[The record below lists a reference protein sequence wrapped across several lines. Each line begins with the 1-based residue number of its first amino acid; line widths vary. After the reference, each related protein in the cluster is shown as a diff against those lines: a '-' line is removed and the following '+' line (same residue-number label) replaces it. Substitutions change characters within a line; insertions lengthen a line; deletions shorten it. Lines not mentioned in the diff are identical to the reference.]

1 VTPDA
6 LLVTIFFLV
15 PGFFAVQVFRFLLV
29 EDELSTFELTTW
41 SVVLSVLGALAL
53 VATPWTREAVAY
65 VSTPG
70 ALASAALPGVLLQL
84 AASTL
89 IAALTALAI
98 KRWLGGRLGS
108 SSFFRR
114 SWDYLWALH
123 GRERR
128 FILVEL
134 DGEVVYGV
142 LYFADG
148 ATAGRDLVVEN
159 PYVYDV
165 DRNDFY
171 SDGSKYMFIRG
182 SRVQAVRLM
191 VAEPPTRADEPMP
204 QLGYLRAQVG
214 AAMMHGG
221 SEQDGDEP
229 ASTEGDR
236 EQEGPQGSG

>member
-1 VTPDA
+1 MTPDA

-41 SVVLSVLGALAL
+41 SVVLSVLGALVL
-53 VATPWTREAVAY
+53 MATPWTRDAVAY

-89 IAALTALAI
+89 VAALTALAI

-114 SWDYLWALH
+114 SWDYLWARH
-123 GRERR
+123 GQEQRYV
-128 FILVEL
+128 LVEL

-165 DRNDFY
+165 ERDDFY

-182 SRVQAVRLM
+182 SRVQAIRLM
-191 VAEPPTRADEPMP
+191 VAAPPARADEPLP
-204 QLGYLRAQVG
+204 QVGYLRARFG
-214 AAMMHGG
+214 TAMM
-221 SEQDGDEP
+221 SERSAEDGDEP
-229 ASTEGDR
+229 ASTYDDR
-236 EQEGPQGSG
+236 EQEGPHGSG